1 MSSNA
6 PVFTPELLK
15 ILKIFLGI
23 SVVLLLVFSLFDGH
37 RANNTGKDRS
47 FRVADADKLY
57 FLNLRAIHY
66 DRELRREAGMT
77 VYRHGKRTAADS
89 LTGIFPAI
97 LLHPVQEEA
106 YLYFELSAEEYP
118 LQALVR
124 TAAKSDTLQLEL
136 GGNAL
141 HKAFAEQLRP
151 YLAQEAIFVRLKEG
165 KELPIWS
172 TEREKEVLNTILS
185 DYFRL
190 LNQSPH

>member
-6 PVFTPELLK
+6 PVFSPELLK

-23 SVVLLLVFSLFDGH
+23 SVVLVLVFSLFDGY
-37 RANNTGKDRS
+37 RANNTGEDRS

-89 LTGIFPAI
+89 LSVLFPAI

-106 YLYFELSAEEYP
+106 YLYFELPAEEYP
-118 LQALVR
+118 LQVLVKAGA
-124 TAAKSDTLQLEL
+124 TSDTLLLEL

-141 HKAFAEQLRP
+141 HKAFAEQLWP
-151 YLAQEAIFVRLKEG
+151 FLAQEAVFVRLKG
-165 KELPIWS
+165 GNELPIWS

-190 LNQSPH
+190 LNQPPR